1 MIHAPYKNSNSEK
14 HKYDSRNCL
23 KPHSLKT
30 ATIHIL
36 LNALGII
43 YKFVYV
49 NVILCHVLDPGFP
62 SQQCLDI
69 FLCQK
74 VQHCICDSRY
84 VLPFLLDKRR
94 MGKWNN
100 VETGKRETLISI
112 IIAPNFLIYP
122 LTIDVCFQYF
132 TVTNLL
138 GSFPTNFFIF
148 FSNRREIYL
157 LRCLWEMQAGKEA
170 LPFLYFF
177 KLLIDAAL
185 S

>member
-1 MIHAPYKNSNSEK
+1 MSCPRSWLSQSAMFGHFSVSKS
-14 HKYDSRNCL
+14 
-23 KPHSLKT
+23 T
-30 ATIHIL
+30 ALHL
-36 LNALGII
+36 W
-43 YKFVYV
+43 F
-49 NVILCHVLDPGFP
+49 
-62 SQQCLDI
+62 S
-69 FLCQK
+69 
-74 VQHCICDSRY
+74 Y

-170 LPFLYFF
+170 LLPLSFIISAFL
-177 KLLIDAAL
+177 
-185 S
+185 